1 MSMHGRR
8 RNWCFKTAIV
18 ACGAIAGVAALAGTA
33 NAAAAPN
40 VTRPKPGAS
49 LITNGNFEQP
59 GAATHEGAAPT
70 GWKLVDL
77 GAEKKP
83 FDASIGAWNAKGKF
97 PPPKGNP
104 NKSDV
109 AVEAFYEA
117 GSATGL
123 EGIGGQQAVK
133 AGAISQANNPQI
145 TFADV
150 ANSAPEASVAA
161 WAGSGIEI
169 VFTSG
174 KHTGTLIYLNPWTA
188 FKSTFKGK
196 PADTASVKYVLGPTL
211 KADSWYTWK
220 ARSINADILKQFKLR
235 SYTITDV
242 RFVDWEDTT
251 SAAKPFPN
259 MDGYFANLAITEGP
273 AAKKH

>member
-1 MSMHGRR
+1 MPSLR
-8 RNWCFKTAIV
+8 WTSCYKTAV
-18 ACGAIAGVAALAGTA
+18 AACGAIAGVLALTGTA
-33 NAAAAPN
+33 AAAAAPHAGL
-40 VTRPKPGAS
+40 PKPGAS

-59 GAATHEGAAPT
+59 GAAKHEGVAPT
-70 GWKLVDL
+70 GWKLIDL

-83 FDASIGAWNAKGKF
+83 YDASIGAWNAKGKY

-133 AGAISQANNPQI
+133 AKAISPANNPQI
-145 TFADV
+145 TFSDV
-150 ANSAPEASVAA
+150 ANSAPEATVAK

-174 KHTGTLIYLNPWTA
+174 KHTDTLIYFNPWKA
-188 FKSTFKGK
+188 YKSTFTGK
-196 PADTASVKYVLGPTL
+196 PADTASVKYVVGPTL
-211 KADSWYTWK
+211 KVDSWYTWK
-220 ARSINADILKQFKLR
+220 ARSINADVLKQFKLK
-235 SYTITDV
+235 SYTVTDV

-251 SAAKPFPN
+251 NSGKPYPN
-259 MDGYFANLAITEGP
+259 MDAYFANLAITEGP
-273 AAKKH
+273 AAIK